1 MPKCVKKHSWR
12 RSKKTHEKNEADLR
26 ELLVNKLQTLLKDKT
41 SQGVTNNFGEV
52 LIGKGAKFNPKNLAG
67 IDYQNV
73 NPLGWSGDA
82 KTDDL
87 INTLLHNYNIKFNE
101 ELGRYKRE
109 KFNISIGDELPAGVL
124 KLAKGLPRCEAQ
136 A

>member
-1 MPKCVKKHSWR
+1 MREKAQLEKIE
-12 RSKKTHEKNEADLR
+12 KTHEKNEADLR

-73 NPLGWSGDA
+73 NPLGWVVMRRRM
-82 KTDDL
+82 T
-87 INTLLHNYNIKFNE
+87 
-101 ELGRYKRE
+101 
-109 KFNISIGDELPAGVL
+109 
-124 KLAKGLPRCEAQ
+124 
-136 A
+136 